1 MQRQT
6 IIGSLVVLY
15 KKAVDVMF
23 LNTAMFPAFI
33 ALFLV
38 FFPLIMTPVVWAGDT
53 HHSRSSYE
61 QEGGVTP
68 AFIIPLFPQKIKELE
83 KMKGLPPGMTPY
95 SFWAARG
102 TVAITKLPDGK
113 VRLAFSF
120 SGLIPYG
127 VYTFWNVLETAPF
140 KDEPL
145 GEFGA
150 GKHSVVSDGNGRAHK
165 VVVLNKWPGKEFLLD
180 YHADGGLSQT
190 EGVYP
195 GALWGKFPPEP
206 ER

>member
-1 MQRQT
+1 MFRYAMKFS
-6 IIGSLVVLY
+6 IFVVLLLG
-15 KKAVDVMF
+15 V
-23 LNTAMFPAFI
+23 LS
-33 ALFLV
+33 
-38 FFPLIMTPVVWAGDT
+38 LITTPIVWAGDL
-53 HHSRSSYE
+53 HHSRGGYE

-68 AFIIPLFPQKIKELE
+68 AFIIPLFPLKLNELM

-102 TVAITKLPDGK
+102 TVALTKLTDGK

-120 SGLIPYG
+120 RGLIPYG
-127 VYTFWNVLETAPF
+127 VYTLWNVLETDPF

-180 YHADGGLSQT
+180 YHADGALSQSK
-190 EGVYP
+190 GVYP

-206 ER
+206 KR